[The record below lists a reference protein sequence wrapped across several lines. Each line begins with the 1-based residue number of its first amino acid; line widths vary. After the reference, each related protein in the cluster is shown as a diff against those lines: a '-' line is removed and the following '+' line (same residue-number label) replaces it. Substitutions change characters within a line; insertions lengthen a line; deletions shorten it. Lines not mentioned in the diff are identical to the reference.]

1 MTPSSIMLAPWRWL
15 QRVGPAIIV
24 ASVVL
29 GPGSMLVASKVGC
42 QHGYTMLWILVTAS
56 LLMISMTALA
66 ARIGLGTNNTLCG
79 ELANRFGRPYAM
91 LIGTLLFLVV
101 ASFQSSNNM
110 AVVTS
115 IQTVLSSPD
124 RGAPSASLIISSLVL
139 FNGLIV
145 AVMFGL
151 KNLYKPLEWLMK
163 FLLLVMLLGFGANL
177 VLAGIA
183 PSNILRGL
191 VPTVSW
197 DVAGGFWPAR
207 NPQGQILDPLW
218 AVQGMIATTFSV
230 AAAFYQG
237 YLVKEK
243 GWTVANLRQGLTD
256 SVFGV
261 AILGGCSA
269 MIMITSASVFHGKL
283 DPDQLRTAADV
294 AGQLE
299 PLFGPGATLLFG
311 FGLFAACFSSFL
323 VNAMIGGLLLSDGLG
338 LGGSIDQAWPRRLT
352 VLALLAGM
360 AVAIFAT
367 ISGQNP
373 VNVIIFAQALTV
385 LGLPLIAWSLMYLAS
400 CRDIRQAVKIPHWMY
415 GMCAI
420 GTGVTVILAARTAW
434 KLYLNLSGG

>member
-24 ASVVL
+24 GSVVL

-79 ELANRFGRPYAM
+79 ELANRFGRPYAV

-151 KNLYKPLEWLMK
+151 KNLYKPLEWMMK

-183 PSNILRGL
+183 PSDILRGL

-207 NPQGQILDPLW
+207 NPQGQVLDPLW

-256 SVFGV
+256 SIFGV
-261 AILGGCSA
+261 SILGGCSA

-338 LGGSIDQAWPRRLT
+338 LGGSIDQPWPRRLT

-360 AVAIFAT
+360 AVAVFAT

-420 GTGVTVILAARTAW
+420 GTVVTIILAARTAW